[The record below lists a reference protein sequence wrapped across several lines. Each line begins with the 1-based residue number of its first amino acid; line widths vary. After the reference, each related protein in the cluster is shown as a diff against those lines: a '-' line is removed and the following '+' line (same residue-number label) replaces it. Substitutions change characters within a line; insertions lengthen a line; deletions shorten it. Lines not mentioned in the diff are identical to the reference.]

1 MSGGARGSS
10 GPAVRAGRL
19 VKQIN
24 KHLLTGT
31 YREKISSPAI
41 IGLMNNSE
49 LSIRAGNFRLCRALH
64 SQGGGSMKALIAS
77 IIWRP
82 RSYAYVP
89 NCGHQGRVEKHGK
102 ICLFARW
109 PVGREAKE
117 PTGDFTKTCDCHER
131 WPGKA
136 PCTHSLVSIFGER
149 GLGLCFLTL
158 LVESRGT
165 DRSVSPTCPS
175 LLGAPFAPIPTFC
188 LSVRKYLLCMYRH

>member
-64 SQGGGSMKALIAS
+64 SQGGGSMKALIAK

-117 PTGDFTKTCDCHER
+117 PTGDFWLSWKVGGQGRPPALTRLSPFLVKEALAFVSLPCWWNPEEQIGQSLQR
-131 WPGKA
+131 A
-136 PCTHSLVSIFGER
+136 PRS
-149 GLGLCFLTL
+149 LGLLLPPFL
-158 LVESRGT
+158 
-165 DRSVSPTCPS
+165 
-175 LLGAPFAPIPTFC
+175 
-188 LSVRKYLLCMYRH
+188 LSAYL